1 LPILDFQFWIDT
13 PMERARLYLISGR
26 VQGVGFRFFA
36 ENEANQL
43 GLRGYVRN
51 LSTGN
56 VEVYA
61 TGEASALEEFKG
73 RLARGPLGARVTR
86 IEESEDEVDRRYSR
100 FVIEVSG

>member
-1 LPILDFQFWIDT
+1 VVTVKL
-13 PMERARLYLISGR
+13 ARLFLISGR

-36 ENEANQL
+36 EHEANEL
-43 GLRGYVRN
+43 GVRGYVRN
-51 LSTGN
+51 LSTGK

-61 TGEASALEEFKG
+61 IGEPSVLEAFKS

-86 IEESEDEVDRRYSR
+86 IEESEDKVDDRYSR